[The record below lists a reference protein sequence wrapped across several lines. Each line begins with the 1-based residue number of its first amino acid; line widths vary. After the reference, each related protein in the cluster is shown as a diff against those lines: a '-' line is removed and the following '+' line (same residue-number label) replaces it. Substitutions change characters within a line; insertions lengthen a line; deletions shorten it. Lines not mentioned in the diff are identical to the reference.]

1 MNYILQLQETI
12 TKLDSQSA
20 KTEQAII
27 DFNAFLM
34 TDKFTGVD
42 LDGSR
47 KDWISTD
54 DVQRQLQ
61 HLLNTLR
68 GDL

>member
-12 TKLDSQSA
+12 TRLDRQSA

-34 TDKFTGVD
+34 TDKFNGVD

-54 DVQRQLQ
+54 DVQRELQ